1 MRKGISMAHIRRIQD
16 LIIIIMMGCTNLS
29 KVMSRVLQAIQLHQ
43 TQALPLQKQRL
54 LQVLLIII
62 LHVNCNQCK
71 YGSNVLH
78 AMEVDNAIYVMAQE
92 LLCQEACVTCA
103 MDEASV
109 HIAQATAAITKYNTD
124 DFYSLPRNILR

>member
-29 KVMSRVLQAIQLHQ
+29 KAMSRVLQAIQLHQ

-78 AMEVDNAIYVMAQE
+78 AMEVDNAIYVMDQE
-92 LLCQEACVTCA
+92 LQCREAYAIYA
-103 MDEASV
+103 MEGANV
-109 HIAQATAAITKYNTD
+109 HIVQAMAVITKYNTD
-124 DFYSLPRNILR
+124 DFC